1 MKTKILLFTL
11 LAFAM
16 VSQLFAS
23 ENETFS
29 KQVCGII
36 SASQNVKECHYD
48 ENQKYLLYQTYDKK
62 EKKVHCLW
70 YPQTEH
76 HKIEISEET
85 WSSLDKVD
93 YIMIGYGLTPSNP
106 QFYFL
111 IPKKKLGRKMNLNK
125 LEKYR
130 LSFPIVNHKF

>member
-1 MKTKILLFTL
+1 MKTKILLFAL

-23 ENETFS
+23 EHETFS

-48 ENQKYLLYQTYDKK
+48 ENQKYLLYQTLDKK
-62 EKKVHCLW
+62 EKKIQCLW
-70 YPQTEH
+70 YPQTEN
-76 HKIEISEET
+76 HKMEISEDT
-85 WSSLDKVD
+85 WSLLGKVD

-106 QFYFL
+106 QAYYL
-111 IPKKKLGRKMNLNK
+111 IPKQKLSKKLGLNR

-130 LSFPIVNHKF
+130 LNFPIVNNKF

>member
-1 MKTKILLFTL
+1 
-11 LAFAM
+11 M
-16 VSQLFAS
+16 VSQLCAS

-48 ENQKYLLYQTYDKK
+48 ENQKYLLYQTLDKN

-70 YPQTEH
+70 YPQTENH
-76 HKIEISEET
+76 NIVINEAT
-85 WSSLDKVD
+85 WSSLNKVD
-93 YIMIGYGLTPSNP
+93 FIMIGYGLSPSNP
-106 QFYFL
+106 QAYYL